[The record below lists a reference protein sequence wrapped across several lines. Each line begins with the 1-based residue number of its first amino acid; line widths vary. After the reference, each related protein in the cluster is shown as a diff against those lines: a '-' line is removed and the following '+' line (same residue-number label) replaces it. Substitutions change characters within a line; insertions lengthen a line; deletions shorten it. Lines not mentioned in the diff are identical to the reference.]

1 MKNEYRTPEMEV
13 TRFETGNIITESDG
27 DGTEIVFPNSTSE
40 TKSGGWFGIE

>member
-27 DGTEIVFPNSTSE
+27 TEIVFPNSTSE